1 VIVVVIVL
9 AVAAAGAAV
18 GLRHLYLRFDR
29 PGGMT
34 CSLRVARGEQVGL
47 GPKFH
52 AGWAGPQMRDLLWRR
67 LAWPGPGVV
76 FPLTAIRIDRERPP
90 RRNELWRVPAS
101 FSILPV
107 ELEDGVVLELAV
119 PRHGLRKLVGLIG
132 GGPPAGPSRRG
143 R

>member
-1 VIVVVIVL
+1 MIVVGIVVVL
-9 AVAAAGAAV
+9 AVAGAAV

-34 CSLRVARGEQVGL
+34 CSLRVAHGEHVGV
-47 GPKFH
+47 GSKFH
-52 AGWAGPQMRDLLWRR
+52 AGWAGPQMQDLLWRR

-76 FPLTAIRIDRERPP
+76 FPLTAIRLDRERPP

-101 FSILPV
+101 FAIVPV
-107 ELEDGVVLELAV
+107 ELDDDVVLELAV

-132 GGPPAGPSRRG
+132 GGPAPGPSRRG